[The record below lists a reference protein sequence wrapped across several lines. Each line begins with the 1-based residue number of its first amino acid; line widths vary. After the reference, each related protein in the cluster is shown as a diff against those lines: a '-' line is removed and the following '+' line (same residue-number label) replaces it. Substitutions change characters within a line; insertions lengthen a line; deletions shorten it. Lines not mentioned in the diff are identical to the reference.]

1 MHIQISDYQLK
12 KLDAQGSHSYIKGVI
27 SLDGKTSPIE
37 IFFRDRLEE
46 KKLFEEAIITV
57 DGELVESDGGLVE
70 SDGGLEMVD
79 SRVIHVELCLE
90 IPLDSLSVKDRLN
103 ATGLIHEFKEIFRR
117 DKIRAKEI
125 LMVLGVSEKYS
136 EDILLRNSYI
146 LPDRL

>member
-1 MHIQISDYQLK
+1 MRIQISDYQLK

-57 DGELVESDGGLVE
+57 DGELVESDGGL
-70 SDGGLEMVD
+70 EMVD

-90 IPLDSLSVKDRLN
+90 IPLDSLSIKDRLN